1 VSGSRLR
8 RGLAALGFGGVDGQP
23 DGRGGAPALRGLDE
37 TADLLERYLA
47 ELDRWNARFGFVKGT
62 PDDLVARHALDSI
75 AGAAVVAGLC
85 AGYAAGGVEPLGAAA
100 SRGAGRG
107 SARPRGT
114 VLDVGS
120 GAGFPGIPLAIALP
134 GAGFTLLERSAKKC
148 AFLQN
153 CRALLGLANVTV
165 LPADL
170 SAAAGGYDVV
180 TFRAVAPL
188 ARFLADLA
196 RSKVAWRSVAAY
208 KGRRDRID
216 GELAALGPAAR
227 GAEIVRLDVPFVDEE
242 RHLVVLR
249 NRGAGAGAV
258 TGTPLNLDNTGV
270 GR

>member
-8 RGLAALGFGGVDGQP
+8 RGLAALGFVGADGPAGRHAAGGHAAGMRD
-23 DGRGGAPALRGLDE
+23 LDE
-37 TADLLERYLA
+37 DAGLLERYLA

-62 PDDLVARHALDSI
+62 PDNLVAKHALDSI
-75 AGAAVVAGLC
+75 AGAAAVAGLC
-85 AGYAAGGVEPLGAAA
+85 AEADGAAP
-100 SRGAGRG
+100 GGPG
-107 SARPRGT
+107 G

-134 GAGFTLLERSAKKC
+134 GIRFTLLERSGRKC
-148 AFLQN
+148 AFLEN
-153 CRALLGLANVTV
+153 CRVLLGLANVAV
-165 LPADL
+165 LPSDL
-170 SAAAGGYDVV
+170 SAASGAFDVV

-216 GELAALGPAAR
+216 AELAALGTAAL
-227 GAEIVRLDVPFVDEE
+227 GAGIVRLEVPFVDEQ

-249 NRGAGAGAV
+249 NHGCGGGAAAGTAF
-258 TGTPLNLDNTGV
+258 NLDNTGV